1 MALLLLTLLTLTACR
16 PATLPPEPAAAPIPV
31 AELPVDQRL
40 FTMPSG
46 RYDSSAQAAAD
57 AEFRDIH
64 LRICPVS
71 VPSLGA
77 WVLYVEQAAAESL
90 TAPYRQRLYVVE
102 ADPNDPDRAV
112 SRVFELAAPEA
123 AVGLCDAPDRL
134 MLTADAVEERP
145 GCAVNLAWEDGAF
158 VGATHPTACLST
170 LRGASYATSE
180 VRLTDEGLTSWD
192 RGYDAG
198 GVQVWGAVVGP
209 YKFVRRP

>member
-1 MALLLLTLLTLTACR
+1 VALLLLSLLTACG
-16 PATLPPEPAAAPIPV
+16 PASRPPEPAAAPLSV

-40 FTMPSG
+40 FTLLIG
-46 RYDSSAQAAAD
+46 RYDSAAQAAANP
-57 AEFRDIH
+57 EFREIH
-64 LRICPVS
+64 LKICPVS
-71 VPSLGA
+71 APSLGA

-90 TAPYRQRLYVVE
+90 NAPYRQRLYVVE
-102 ADPNDPDRAV
+102 PDPNNPDGAV

-134 MLTADAVEERP
+134 TFTAEAVEERP
-145 GCAVNLAWEDGAF
+145 GCAVALTWQDGAF

-180 VRLTDEGLTSWD
+180 VRLTEQGLTSWD

-209 YKFVRRP
+209 YEFVRRP

>member
-1 MALLLLTLLTLTACR
+1 MVTVLLALLTACR
-16 PATLPPEPAAAPIPV
+16 PATLPPEPAAASAAEV
-31 AELPVDQRL
+31 AVDQRL
-40 FTMPSG
+40 FTMLIG
-46 RYDSSAQAAAD
+46 RYDSSAQAAANP
-57 AEFRDIH
+57 EFRDIH

-90 TAPYRQRLYVVE
+90 SAPYRQRLYVVE
-102 ADPNDPDRAV
+102 ADATTPDAAV

-134 MLTADAVEERP
+134 TLTAQDAEERP
-145 GCAVNLAWEDGAF
+145 GCAVNLTWRDGAF
-158 VGATHPTACLST
+158 VGATHPTACLSS

-180 VRLTDEGLTSWD
+180 VRLTPEGLTSWD
-192 RGYDAG
+192 RGYDAA

-209 YKFVRRP
+209 YEFVRR